1 MWQKGWMEGKEF
13 TGEGNYSLL
22 LGRKKHELK
31 TRETKRKKR
40 IKTTRSIESY
50 SPNIKRTGF
59 KS

>member
-31 TRETKRKKR
+31 TRETKRKKKNQNNQEYR
-40 IKTTRSIESY
+40 KL
-50 SPNIKRTGF
+50 
-59 KS
+59 